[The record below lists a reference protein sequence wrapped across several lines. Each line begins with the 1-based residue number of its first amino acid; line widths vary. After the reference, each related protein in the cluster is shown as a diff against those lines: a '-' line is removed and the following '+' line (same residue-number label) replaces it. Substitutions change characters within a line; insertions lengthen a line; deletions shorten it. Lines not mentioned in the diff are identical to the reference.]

1 MDNKTIIVKHF
12 IKSKGSYEYVEF
24 CQTTK
29 QYTIGDSAAHLGHG
43 DYLMM
48 IKVANKKALHE
59 VLDKL
64 ISDNYRNIETFR

>member
-1 MDNKTIIVKHF
+1 MKTIIVKHF

-24 CQTTK
+24 SQTTK
-29 QYTIGDSAAHLGHG
+29 QYTIGDSAAHMGHG

-48 IKVANKKALHE
+48 IKVSNKNELHE

-64 ISDNYRNIETFR
+64 ISDNYRHIETFK

>member
-1 MDNKTIIVKHF
+1 MKTIIVKHF

-24 CQTTK
+24 SQTTK
-29 QYTIGDSAAHLGHG
+29 QYTIGDSAAHMGHG

-48 IKVANKKALHE
+48 IEVANKNELHE

-64 ISDNYRNIETFR
+64 ISDNYRHIETFR

>member
-1 MDNKTIIVKHF
+1 MKTIIVKHF

-24 CQTTK
+24 SQTTK
-29 QYTIGDSAAHLGHG
+29 QYTIGDSAAYMGHG

-48 IKVANKKALHE
+48 IEVANKNELHE

-64 ISDNYRNIETFR
+64 ISDNYRHIETFR